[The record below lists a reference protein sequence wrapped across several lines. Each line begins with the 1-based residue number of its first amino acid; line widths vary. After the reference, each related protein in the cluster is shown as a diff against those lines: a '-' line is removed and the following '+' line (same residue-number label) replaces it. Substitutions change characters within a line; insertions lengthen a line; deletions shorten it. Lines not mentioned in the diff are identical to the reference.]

1 MELYDQ
7 KNIYVAFN
15 TYTFCCYPEMVSKQK
30 LSNGFMV
37 LYQVHITEVAA
48 ILIQAKVN
56 FISPNDF
63 LFWY

>member
-1 MELYDQ
+1 M
-7 KNIYVAFN
+7 A
-15 TYTFCCYPEMVSKQK
+15 
-30 LSNGFMV
+30 

-48 ILIQAKVN
+48 TLIQAKVD